1 MANAKGRKANPEG
14 RMPLKAHLVE
24 ARNRLF
30 KSALAMLPGVVL
42 GWILYDPLMYAITQP
57 LRDISHD
64 RNIVASLNFEGV
76 TTSFDLKIQ
85 ISLILG
91 LIIASPVWIYQL
103 WAFITPGLTK
113 KERRYTLSYMFA
125 SVPLFLAGIFAGWT
139 IWPNIVKAL
148 TSFTPADTESA
159 NLMKAIDYLQFAL
172 QLMLF
177 MGVAFLVPVLLIA
190 LNSIGLVRGKTYLK
204 AWRFTILG
212 VTIVSAMAAPGSDV
226 MSMFF
231 LAAPLLV
238 LYFGAIGICILND
251 KRRDRKE
258 ARKVKES
265 EANADVATPSK
276 DLEIL

>member
-1 MANAKGRKANPEG
+1 
-14 RMPLKAHLVE
+14 MPLKAHLIE

-30 KSALAMLPGVVL
+30 KSALAMLPGVVI
-42 GWILYDPLMYAITQP
+42 GWILYDPLMYALTAP
-57 LRDISHD
+57 LRDISQM
-64 RNIVASLNFEGV
+64 RNINASLNFEGV

-125 SVPLFLAGIFAGWT
+125 SVPLFLAGIFAGWI
-139 IWPNIVKAL
+139 IWPNIVRAL
-148 TSFTPADTESA
+148 TSFTPAGGS
-159 NLMKAIDYLQFAL
+159 NIMKAIDYLQFAL

-177 MGVAFLVPVLLIA
+177 MGVAFLVPVLLFA
-190 LNSIGLVRGKTYLK
+190 LNAIGMIRGRTYLK

-238 LYFGAIGICILND
+238 LYFGAIGLCMLND
-251 KRRDRKE
+251 LRRDKRAAK
-258 ARKVKES
+258 KIVES
-265 EANADVATPSK
+265 EVNADVPTPST

>member
-1 MANAKGRKANPEG
+1 MGAAKGRKANPEG
-14 RMPLKAHLVE
+14 RMPLKAHLIE

-30 KSALAMLPGVVL
+30 KSALAMIPGIVI
-42 GWILYDPLMYAITQP
+42 GWILYDPLMFEITAP
-57 LRDISHD
+57 LRGISEA
-64 RNIVASLNFEGV
+64 RNIDASLNFEGV

-85 ISLILG
+85 IALVLG
-91 LIIASPVWIYQL
+91 LVIASPVWIYQM
-103 WAFITPGLTK
+103 WAFITPGLTT

-125 SVPLFLAGIFAGWT
+125 SVPLFLAGVFVGWI
-139 IWPNIVKAL
+139 IWPNIVTAL
-148 TSFTPADTESA
+148 TSFTPTGGS
-159 NLMKAIDYLQFAL
+159 NIMKAIDYLQFAL

-177 MGVAFLVPVLLIA
+177 MGVAFLVPVLLFA
-190 LNSIGLVRGKTYLK
+190 LNAIGLVRGKTYLK

-238 LYFGAIGICILND
+238 LYFGAIGLCLIND
-251 KRRDRKE
+251 ARRDRRE
-258 ARKVKES
+258 AKKAKAS
-265 EANADVATPSK
+265 ETTADMATPSK

>member
-1 MANAKGRKANPEG
+1 
-14 RMPLKAHLVE
+14 MPLKAHLIE

-30 KSALAMLPGVVL
+30 KSALAMIPGVIL

-57 LRDISHD
+57 LRDISES

-148 TSFTPADTESA
+148 TSFTPVDTESA

-177 MGVAFLVPVLLIA
+177 MGVAFLVPVLLFA
-190 LNSIGLVRGKTYLK
+190 LNAIGMVRGRTYLK

-238 LYFGAIGICILND
+238 LYFGAIGLCILND

-258 ARKVKES
+258 AKKVVES
-265 EANADVATPSK
+265 EANADVATPST

>member
-1 MANAKGRKANPEG
+1 MGAAKGRKANPEG
-14 RMPLKAHLVE
+14 RMPLKAHLIE

-30 KSALAMLPGVVL
+30 KSALAMLPGIVL
-42 GWILYDPLMYAITQP
+42 GWILYDPLLYALQAP
-57 LRDISHD
+57 LRDIS
-64 RNIVASLNFEGV
+64 ASRGIDAQLNFQGV
-76 TTSFDLKIQ
+76 GTPFDLKIQ
-85 ISLILG
+85 VSLILG

-125 SVPLFLAGIFAGWT
+125 SVPLFLAGIYAGWV
-139 IWPNIVKAL
+139 IWPNIVRAL
-148 TSFTPADTESA
+148 TSFTPKGGSNIMT
-159 NLMKAIDYLQFAL
+159 AIDYLQFAL

-177 MGVAFLVPVLLIA
+177 MGVAFLVPVLLFA
-190 LNSIGLVRGKTYLK
+190 LNAARLIRGKTYLK

-231 LAAPLLV
+231 LATPLLV
-238 LYFGAIGICILND
+238 LYFGAIGLCLLND
-251 KRRDRKE
+251 KRRDRRDAKE
-258 ARKVKES
+258 IKET

>member
-258 ARKVKES
+258 AKKVKES

>member
-1 MANAKGRKANPEG
+1 
-14 RMPLKAHLVE
+14 MPLKEHLIE

-30 KSALAMLPGVVL
+30 KSALAMIPGVVL
-42 GWILYDPLMYAITQP
+42 GWIIYDPLLFALTQP
-57 LRDISHD
+57 LRDISED
-64 RNIVASLNFEGV
+64 RGIVATLNFQGV

-103 WAFITPGLTK
+103 WAFVTPGLTK
-113 KERRYTLSYMFA
+113 RERRYTLSYMFA
-125 SVPLFLAGIFAGWT
+125 SVPLFLMGIYAGWT

-148 TSFTPADTESA
+148 TSFTPADTDSSNIITALE
-159 NLMKAIDYLQFAL
+159 YLQFAM

-177 MGVAFLVPVLLIA
+177 MGVAFLVPVLLFA
-190 LNSIGLVRGKTYLK
+190 LNAVGLVRGKTYLK

-231 LAAPLLV
+231 LGAPLLI
-238 LYFGAIGICILND
+238 LYFGAIGLCILND
-251 KRRDRKE
+251 KRRDRRDAKR
-258 ARKVKES
+258 AVES
-265 EANADVATPSK
+265 EKNADTATSSK
-276 DLEIL
+276 DLEKL

>member
-1 MANAKGRKANPEG
+1 MGATKGRKANPEG
-14 RMPLKAHLVE
+14 RMPLKAHLIE

-30 KSALAMLPGVVL
+30 KSALAMIPGIII
-42 GWILYDPLMYAITQP
+42 GWILYEPLLRELSAP
-57 LRDISHD
+57 LDEISRD
-64 RNIVASLNFEGV
+64 RNIDAALNFSGV

-113 KERRYTLSYMFA
+113 KERRYTLSYLFA
-125 SVPLFLAGIFAGWT
+125 SVPLFLAGIFAGWL

-148 TSFTPADTESA
+148 TSFTPEGGS
-159 NLMKAIDYLQFAL
+159 NYLQAIDFLQFAM

-177 MGVAFLVPVLLIA
+177 MGVAFLVPVLLFA
-190 LNSIGLVRGKTYLK
+190 LNAIGLVRGKTYLK

-238 LYFGAIGICILND
+238 LYFGAIGLCILND
-251 KRRDRKE
+251 KRRDRRDAK
-258 ARKVKES
+258 KVKES
-265 EANADVATPSK
+265 EANADMATPST

>member
-1 MANAKGRKANPEG
+1 MGATKGRKANPEG
-14 RMPLKAHLVE
+14 RMPLKAHLIE

-30 KSALAMLPGVVL
+30 KSALAMIPGVVL

-57 LRDISHD
+57 LRDISES

-148 TSFTPADTESA
+148 TSFTPANTESA

-177 MGVAFLVPVLLIA
+177 MGVAFLVPVLLFA
-190 LNSIGLVRGKTYLK
+190 LNAIGMVRGKTYLK

-238 LYFGAIGICILND
+238 LYFGAIGLCMLND

-258 ARKVKES
+258 AKKVVES
-265 EANADVATPSK
+265 EANADVATPST
-276 DLEIL
+276 DLELL

>member
-1 MANAKGRKANPEG
+1 MATAKGRKANPEG
-14 RMPLKAHLVE
+14 RMPLKAHLIE

-125 SVPLFLAGIFAGWT
+125 SVPLFLAGIFAGWS

-148 TSFTPADTESA
+148 TSFTPANTESA

-190 LNSIGLVRGKTYLK
+190 LNSIGLVRGKTYLQ

-258 ARKVKES
+258 AKKVTES

-276 DLEIL
+276 DLEII

>member
-1 MANAKGRKANPEG
+1 MGATKGRKANPEG
-14 RMPLKAHLVE
+14 RMPLKAHLIE

-30 KSALAMLPGVVL
+30 KSALAMLPGVVI
-42 GWILYDPLMYAITQP
+42 GWILYDPLMYAITAP
-57 LRDISHD
+57 LRDISASRHI
-64 RNIVASLNFEGV
+64 NASLNFEGV

-125 SVPLFLAGIFAGWT
+125 SVPLFLAGILAGWI
-139 IWPNIVKAL
+139 IWPNIVRAL
-148 TSFTPADTESA
+148 TSFTPTGGS
-159 NLMKAIDYLQFAL
+159 NIMKAIDYLQFAL

-177 MGVAFLVPVLLIA
+177 MGVAFLVPVLLFA
-190 LNSIGLVRGKTYLK
+190 LNAIGMVRGRTYLK

-238 LYFGAIGICILND
+238 LYFGAIGLCMIND
-251 KRRDRKE
+251 KRRDRRDAK
-258 ARKVKES
+258 KVKES
-265 EANADVATPSK
+265 ELNADIATPST
-276 DLEIL
+276 DLEIT

>member
-1 MANAKGRKANPEG
+1 MGATKGRKANPEG
-14 RMPLKAHLVE
+14 RMPLKAHLIE

-30 KSALAMLPGVVL
+30 KSALAMIPGIII
-42 GWILYDPLMYAITQP
+42 GWILYDPLLYALQEP
-57 LRDISHD
+57 LREISRD
-64 RNIVASLNFEGV
+64 RNIDATLNFSGV

-113 KERRYTLSYMFA
+113 KERRYTLSYLFA
-125 SVPLFLAGIFAGWT
+125 SVPLFLAGIFAGWL

-148 TSFTPADTESA
+148 TSFTPEGGS
-159 NLMKAIDYLQFAL
+159 NYLQAIDFLQFAM

-177 MGVAFLVPVLLIA
+177 MGVAFLVPVLLFA
-190 LNSIGLVRGKTYLK
+190 LNAIGLVRGRTYLK

-238 LYFGAIGICILND
+238 LYFGAIGLCILND
-251 KRRDRKE
+251 KRRDRRDAK
-258 ARKVKES
+258 KVKES
-265 EANADVATPSK
+265 EANADMATPST

>member
-1 MANAKGRKANPEG
+1 MGATKGRKANPEG
-14 RMPLKAHLVE
+14 RMPLKEHLVE

-30 KSALAMLPGVVL
+30 KSGLAMIPGIIL
-42 GWILYDPLMYAITQP
+42 GWIIYDPLLTALTKP
-57 LRDISHD
+57 LRDISEE
-64 RNIVASLNFEGV
+64 RNIVATLNFPGV
-76 TTSFDLKIQ
+76 TSSFDLKIQ
-85 ISLILG
+85 ITLLLG

-113 KERRYTLSYMFA
+113 KERRYSLSYMFA
-125 SVPLFLAGIFAGWT
+125 SVPLFLAGIYAGWLV
-139 IWPNIVKAL
+139 WPNIVKAL
-148 TSFTPADTESA
+148 TSFTPAGSEAA
-159 NLMKAIDYLQFAL
+159 NIIAALEYLQFAM

-177 MGVAFLVPVLLIA
+177 MGAAFLVPVVLVGVNAVGI
-190 LNSIGLVRGKTYLK
+190 VRGKTYLK

-231 LAAPLLV
+231 LGAPLLI
-238 LYFGAIGICILND
+238 LYFGAIGVCILND

-258 ARKVKES
+258 AKKVKES
-265 EANADVATPSK
+265 EGTADVATPSK

>member
-1 MANAKGRKANPEG
+1 
-14 RMPLKAHLVE
+14 MPLKEHLIE

-42 GWILYDPLMYAITQP
+42 GWILYDPLLFALTQP
-57 LRDISHD
+57 LRDISAS
-64 RNIVASLNFEGV
+64 RNIVATLNFQGV

-113 KERRYTLSYMFA
+113 KERRYTLGYMFA
-125 SVPLFLAGIFAGWT
+125 SVPLFLAGIYAGWV
-139 IWPNIVKAL
+139 IWPNIVRAL
-148 TSFTPADTESA
+148 TGFTPAGSESSNIITA
-159 NLMKAIDYLQFAL
+159 LEYLQFAM

-177 MGVAFLVPVLLIA
+177 MGVSFLVPILLFA
-190 LNSIGLVRGKTYLK
+190 LNAIGMVRGRTYLK
-204 AWRFTILG
+204 AWRFVILG

-231 LAAPLLV
+231 LGAPLLV
-238 LYFGAIGICILND
+238 LYFGAIGLCLIND
-251 KRRDRKE
+251 RRRDRRE
-258 ARKVKES
+258 AKRIKKAEM
-265 EANADVATPSK
+265 EADQATPST
-276 DLEIL
+276 DLKII

>member
-1 MANAKGRKANPEG
+1 MGATKGRKANPEG
-14 RMPLKAHLVE
+14 RMPLKAHLIE

-30 KSALAMLPGVVL
+30 KSALAMLPGVVI
-42 GWILYDPLMYAITQP
+42 GWILYDPLMYALTAP
-57 LRDISHD
+57 LREISAI
-64 RNIVASLNFEGV
+64 RGINASLNFEGV

-113 KERRYTLSYMFA
+113 KERQYTLSYMFA
-125 SVPLFLAGIFAGWT
+125 SVPLFLAGIFVGWV
-139 IWPNIVKAL
+139 IWPNIVRAL
-148 TSFTPADTESA
+148 TSFTPQGGS
-159 NLMKAIDYLQFAL
+159 NIMKAIDYLQFAL
-172 QLMLF
+172 QLMMF
-177 MGVAFLVPVLLIA
+177 MGVAFLVPVLLFA
-190 LNSIGLVRGKTYLK
+190 LNAIGMVRGRTYLK

-238 LYFGAIGICILND
+238 LYFGAIGLCMLND
-251 KRRDRKE
+251 KRRDRRDAKKT
-258 ARKVKES
+258 AAS
-265 EANADVATPSK
+265 EQNADLATPSK

>member
-1 MANAKGRKANPEG
+1 MGTTKGRKANPEG
-14 RMPLKAHLVE
+14 RMPLKAHLIE

-42 GWILYDPLMYAITQP
+42 GWILYDPLLFALTQP
-57 LRDISHD
+57 LRDISAS
-64 RNIVASLNFEGV
+64 RNIVATLNFQGV

-125 SVPLFLAGIFAGWT
+125 SVPLFLAGIYAGWV

-148 TSFTPADTESA
+148 TGFTPAGSESA
-159 NLMKAIDYLQFAL
+159 NIITALEYLQFAM

-177 MGVAFLVPVLLIA
+177 MGVSFLVPILLFA
-190 LNSIGLVRGKTYLK
+190 LNALGMVRGRTYLK
-204 AWRFTILG
+204 AWRFVILG

-231 LAAPLLV
+231 LGAPLLV
-238 LYFGAIGICILND
+238 LYFGAIGLCLIND
-251 KRRDRKE
+251 RRRDRRDAKRLKQAE
-258 ARKVKES
+258 LD
-265 EANADVATPSK
+265 ADKATPST

>member
-1 MANAKGRKANPEG
+1 MGATKGRKANPEG
-14 RMPLKAHLVE
+14 RMPLKAHLIE

-30 KSALAMLPGVVL
+30 KSALAMIPGIII
-42 GWILYDPLMYAITQP
+42 GWILYDPLMYALTAP
-57 LRDISHD
+57 LREISEIRHI
-64 RNIVASLNFEGV
+64 NASLNFEGV

-125 SVPLFLAGIFAGWT
+125 SVPLFLAGIFVGWI
-139 IWPNIVKAL
+139 IWPNIVRAL
-148 TSFTPADTESA
+148 TSFTPTGGS
-159 NLMKAIDYLQFAL
+159 NIMKAIDYLQFAL

-177 MGVAFLVPVLLIA
+177 MGVAFLVPVLLFA
-190 LNSIGLVRGKTYLK
+190 LNAIGLVRGRTYLK

-238 LYFGAIGICILND
+238 LYFGAIGLCMLND
-251 KRRDRKE
+251 KRRDRRSAKKVE
-258 ARKVKES
+258 AS
-265 EANADVATPSK
+265 EANADVATLST
-276 DLEIL
+276 DLEIP

>member
-1 MANAKGRKANPEG
+1 MGATKGRKANPEG
-14 RMPLKAHLVE
+14 RMPLKAHLIE

-30 KSALAMLPGVVL
+30 KSALAMIPGVIL
-42 GWILYDPLMYAITQP
+42 GWIVYEPLMYALTEP
-57 LRDISHD
+57 LRDISAIRGID
-64 RNIVASLNFEGV
+64 AQLNFEGV

-125 SVPLFLAGIFAGWT
+125 SVPLFLAGIFAGWI
-139 IWPNIVKAL
+139 IWPNIVRAL
-148 TSFTPADTESA
+148 TSFTPEGGS
-159 NLMKAIDYLQFAL
+159 NIMKAIDYLQFAL

-177 MGVAFLVPVLLIA
+177 MGVAFLVPVLLFA
-190 LNSIGLVRGKTYLK
+190 LNAIGLVRGRTYLK

-238 LYFGAIGICILND
+238 LYFGAIGLCMLND
-251 KRRDRKE
+251 KRKDRRT
-258 ARKVKES
+258 ARKTAES
-265 EANADVATPSK
+265 EATADVATPST

>member
-1 MANAKGRKANPEG
+1 MGAAKGRKANPEG
-14 RMPLKAHLVE
+14 RMPLKAHLIE

-30 KSALAMLPGVVL
+30 KSALAMIPGVIL

-57 LRDISHD
+57 LRDISES

-177 MGVAFLVPVLLIA
+177 MGVAFLVPVLLFA
-190 LNSIGLVRGKTYLK
+190 LNAIGMVRGKTYLK

-238 LYFGAIGICILND
+238 LYFGAIGLCILND
-251 KRRDRKE
+251 KRRDRKQ
-258 ARKVKES
+258 AKKVVES
-265 EANADVATPSK
+265 EANADVATPST

>member
-1 MANAKGRKANPEG
+1 MSTTKGRKANPEG
-14 RMPLKAHLVE
+14 RMPLKAHLIE

-57 LRDISHD
+57 LRDISVS
-64 RNIVASLNFEGV
+64 RGINASLNFEGV
-76 TTSFDLKIQ
+76 TTSFDLKLQ

-125 SVPLFLAGIFAGWT
+125 SVPLFLAGIFVGWI

-148 TSFTPADTESA
+148 TAFTPAGGS
-159 NLMKAIDYLQFAL
+159 NIMKAIDYLQFAL

-177 MGVAFLVPVLLIA
+177 MGVAFLVPVLLFA
-190 LNSIGLVRGKTYLK
+190 LNAIGLIRGRTYLK

-238 LYFGAIGICILND
+238 LYFGAIGLCMLND
-251 KRRDRKE
+251 KRRDRRDLKL
-258 ARKVKES
+258 AKES
-265 EANADVATPSK
+265 EVDADVATPAK

>member
-1 MANAKGRKANPEG
+1 VNGHKGRKANPEG
-14 RMPLKAHLVE
+14 RMPLKAHLIE

-30 KSALAMLPGVVL
+30 KSALAMLPGVVI
-42 GWILYDPLMYAITQP
+42 GWILYDPMMEAITQP
-57 LRDISHD
+57 LRDISVERH
-64 RNIVASLNFEGV
+64 IVASLNFEGV

-113 KERRYTLSYMFA
+113 KERRYTLSYMAA
-125 SVPLFLAGIFAGWT
+125 SVPLFLAGIFVGWI
-139 IWPNIVKAL
+139 IWPNIVRAL
-148 TSFTPADTESA
+148 TSFTPPGGT
-159 NLMKAIDYLQFAL
+159 NIMKAIDFLQFAL

-177 MGVAFLVPVLLIA
+177 MGVAFLVPVLLFA
-190 LNSIGLVRGKTYLK
+190 LNAIGLVRGTTYLK

-238 LYFGAIGICILND
+238 LYFGAIGLCILND
-251 KRRDRKE
+251 KRRDRRAAK
-258 ARKVKES
+258 R
-265 EANADVATPSK
+265 ANETDATADIATPLT
-276 DLEIL
+276 DLEEL

>member
-1 MANAKGRKANPEG
+1 MGAAKGRKANPEG
-14 RMPLKAHLVE
+14 RMPLKAHLIE

-30 KSALAMLPGVVL
+30 KSALAMIPGVVL

-57 LRDISHD
+57 LRDISES

-177 MGVAFLVPVLLIA
+177 MGVAFLVPVLLFA
-190 LNSIGLVRGKTYLK
+190 LNAIGMVRGKTYLK

-238 LYFGAIGICILND
+238 LYFGAIGLCILND
-251 KRRDRKE
+251 KRRDRKQ
-258 ARKVKES
+258 AKKVVES
-265 EANADVATPSK
+265 EANADVATPST

>member
-1 MANAKGRKANPEG
+1 
-14 RMPLKAHLVE
+14 MPLKAHLIE

-30 KSALAMLPGVVL
+30 KSALAMVPGVVI
-42 GWILYDPLMYAITQP
+42 GWIIYEPLMWAITQP
-57 LRDISHD
+57 LRDIKFD
-64 RNIVASLNFEGV
+64 RGVDAQLNFEGV

-85 ISLILG
+85 IALILG
-91 LIIASPVWIYQL
+91 LVIASPVWIYQL

-125 SVPLFLAGIFAGWT
+125 SVPLFLAGIFAGWI
-139 IWPNIVKAL
+139 IWPNIVRAL
-148 TSFTPADTESA
+148 TSFTPQGGS
-159 NLMKAIDYLQFAL
+159 NIMKAIDYLQFAL

-177 MGVAFLVPVLLIA
+177 MGVAFLVPVLLFA
-190 LNSIGLVRGKTYLK
+190 LNAIGMVRGKTYLK
-204 AWRFTILG
+204 AWRFVILG

-238 LYFGAIGICILND
+238 LYFGAIGLCLIND
-251 KRRDRKE
+251 RRRDRRDEKKI
-258 ARKVKES
+258 RES
-265 EANADVATPSK
+265 EKNADVATPSK

>member
-1 MANAKGRKANPEG
+1 
-14 RMPLKAHLVE
+14 MPLKAHLIE

-30 KSALAMLPGVVL
+30 KSALAMIPGIVI
-42 GWILYDPLMYAITQP
+42 GWILYDPLMFEITAP
-57 LRDISHD
+57 LRGISEA
-64 RNIVASLNFEGV
+64 RNIDASLNFEGV

-85 ISLILG
+85 IALVLG
-91 LIIASPVWIYQL
+91 LVIASPVWIYQL
-103 WAFITPGLTK
+103 WAFITPGLTT

-125 SVPLFLAGIFAGWT
+125 SVPLFLAGVFVGWI
-139 IWPNIVKAL
+139 IWPNIVTAL
-148 TSFTPADTESA
+148 TSFTPTGGS
-159 NLMKAIDYLQFAL
+159 NIMKAIDYLQFAL

-177 MGVAFLVPVLLIA
+177 MGVAFLVPVLLFA
-190 LNSIGLVRGKTYLK
+190 LNAIGLVRGKTYLK

-238 LYFGAIGICILND
+238 LYFGAIGLCLIND
-251 KRRDRKE
+251 ARRDRRE
-258 ARKVKES
+258 AKKAKAS
-265 EANADVATPSK
+265 ETTADMATPSK